1 MDRRELEAAVNQSP
15 LFVDVREDIL
25 PLSVGVDAGLALK
38 TRKGTGLYKVPSL
51 RGVWYRRLYFHN
63 GSIASL
69 EHMVDP
75 KRLCDG
81 QTSIDRISKDA
92 VRC

>member
-51 RGVWYRRLYFHN
+51 RGVWYRGPYLHD
-63 GSIASL
+63 GSVASL
-69 EHMVDP
+69 EDMFDP
-75 KRLCDG
+75 KRLRDG
-81 QTSIDRISKDA
+81 QKSIERISKDA